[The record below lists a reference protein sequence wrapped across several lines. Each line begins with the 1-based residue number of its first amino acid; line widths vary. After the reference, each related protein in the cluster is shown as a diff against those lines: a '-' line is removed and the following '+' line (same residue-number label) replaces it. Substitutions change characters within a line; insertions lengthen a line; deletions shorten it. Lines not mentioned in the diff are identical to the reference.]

1 MVNDLGWQRLRPLQ
15 EQAVAPLLAG
25 DDALLVAPTASGKTE
40 AAVLPV
46 LSRMLQQG
54 WQGLSVLYV
63 CPLRALLNNLEPR
76 LAAYTGWVG
85 RSAALWHGDVP
96 DGARRRLVVQPP
108 DVLLT
113 TPESLEAV
121 LVTARVDERRL
132 LVGVRVVVVDEVHA
146 FAGDDRGW
154 HLLAVLERLARLAD
168 RPLQRIGLSAT
179 VGNPRELLIWLQGS
193 STGRPATVVAPPA
206 EAPVPVDLELDHVGS
221 LDGAATVVAA
231 LHQGEKRLVFA
242 DARRTCEELATRLRA
257 RGVQTYVSHSSL
269 SRDERRRAEQAF
281 SEARNCVIVA
291 TSTLELGV
299 DVGDLDRV
307 VQIGAPRT
315 VASFLQRLGRTGRR
329 AGSTRNT
336 LFLCR
341 DDGELLRAAALLR
354 LHAEG
359 YVESV
364 RPPGS
369 PTHVYAQQVLALAL
383 QHGQITREEVV
394 ASLGGVTVPPEPLA
408 SEVVEHLLREGLL
421 DEDSGLLFVG
431 PEAERRYGRRHF
443 IELLSVFTADPFFTV
458 LHGRQEIGT
467 VDPLVLTRKVVG
479 PRLLVLSGRDWRVV
493 QVNWPRR
500 RVWVEPSE
508 LAGSV
513 RWPGTGSAQLFAV
526 TDAVRRVLLGE
537 QPGAAHVTRRA
548 AVRLAAVR
556 EEQSGVVD
564 RVDRPH
570 PGGRRR
576 AALDMGGRPRQRA
589 GCRDPRPR
597 AARPAGRPMG
607 RPLRAA
613 CSRRHACDGRGRAA
627 RRGAARTR
635 AGGGRRTRAQ
645 VRRPAARRHREGG
658 RRTPPGGRE
667 RARRAPHP
675 TAGGPPVTCASRR
688 QGRAGSAVGAV
699 SKAG

>member
-269 SRDERRRAEQAF
+269 SRDERRCAEQAF

-369 PTHVYAQQVLALAL
+369 PTHVYAQQVLALARGF
-383 QHGQITREEVV
+383 H
-394 ASLGGVTVPPEPLA
+394 
-408 SEVVEHLLREGLL
+408 
-421 DEDSGLLFVG
+421 
-431 PEAERRYGRRHF
+431 
-443 IELLSVFTADPFFTV
+443 
-458 LHGRQEIGT
+458 
-467 VDPLVLTRKVVG
+467 
-479 PRLLVLSGRDWRVV
+479 
-493 QVNWPRR
+493 
-500 RVWVEPSE
+500 
-508 LAGSV
+508 
-513 RWPGTGSAQLFAV
+513 
-526 TDAVRRVLLGE
+526 
-537 QPGAAHVTRRA
+537 
-548 AVRLAAVR
+548 
-556 EEQSGVVD
+556 
-564 RVDRPH
+564 
-570 PGGRRR
+570 
-576 AALDMGGRPRQRA
+576 
-589 GCRDPRPR
+589 R
-597 AARPAGRPMG
+597 AAR
-607 RPLRAA
+607 
-613 CSRRHACDGRGRAA
+613 
-627 RRGAARTR
+627 
-635 AGGGRRTRAQ
+635 
-645 VRRPAARRHREGG
+645 
-658 RRTPPGGRE
+658 
-667 RARRAPHP
+667 
-675 TAGGPPVTCASRR
+675 
-688 QGRAGSAVGAV
+688 
-699 SKAG
+699 